1 MTCFY
6 LKVIVQGP
14 QHPEKHGSRCI
25 PQKPPFVGVFRIRC
39 SENMQDLYRC
49 TSIPKGSVISIKLQ
63 SNFRE
68 IKFWHGCSPV
78 LLLHIFTAPPSNYTS
93 LGLFLFPQF
102 LDLPVFFCSLAA
114 TPSNQFHCKILMKFE
129 IRALATLICWNL
141 YAIKLQIVF

>member
-6 LKVIVQGP
+6 LKVTVQGP
-14 QHPEKHGSRCI
+14 QHPEKHESRCI
-25 PQKPPFVGVFRIRC
+25 PQKQPFVGAFRIRC

-93 LGLFLFPQF
+93 LGLFLFLQF

-114 TPSNQFHCKILMKFE
+114 TPSNQFHYKIMMKFE
-129 IRALATLICWNL
+129 NPKPQLR
-141 YAIKLQIVF
+141 